1 MKDKKM
7 PTEVTG
13 TDAGRA
19 GQMGEG
25 SYEAT
30 RDYQKNIGTY
40 LKDADVAADARA
52 AQPADE
58 AEAHELRRAE
68 EEGKSHSKA
77 KGT

>member
-1 MKDKKM
+1 MADKKM
-7 PTEVTG
+7 PIATG
-13 TDAGRA
+13 KNA
-19 GQMGEG
+19 GQAGQIGEG

-30 RDYQKNIGTY
+30 RDYQKSINTY
-40 LKDADVAADARA
+40 LKDADVPADARA

-77 KGT
+77 KGA